1 MISMIRLNMYP
12 DLITAHMEENVS
24 DHQHHITHGLSFSK
38 VWFATQSAD
47 YQLSTHHHFLFINNV
62 GRFWWGQAM
71 KVATRPILNVEE
83 EFKVLTK
90 SLQETLE
97 LQDEKLHSLQV
108 RFLYILLL
116 YTFKLW
122 ISLSFPVTT
131 PLGNKD
137 SKHTY
142 IHTWSCDTG
151 KFRIIVTEVK
161 LDGKFAKWGI
171 WASGFNVSK
180 RGSVTGSQ
188 ETFGREGT
196 AIART
201 ARTTKQHQS

>member
-1 MISMIRLNMYP
+1 M
-12 DLITAHMEENVS
+12 
-24 DHQHHITHGLSFSK
+24 
-38 VWFATQSAD
+38 
-47 YQLSTHHHFLFINNV
+47 
-62 GRFWWGQAM
+62 
-71 KVATRPILNVEE
+71 ATRPILNVEE

-137 SKHTY
+137 LKQTY
-142 IHTWSCDTG
+142 IHT
-151 KFRIIVTEVK
+151 
-161 LDGKFAKWGI
+161 
-171 WASGFNVSK
+171 
-180 RGSVTGSQ
+180 
-188 ETFGREGT
+188 
-196 AIART
+196 
-201 ARTTKQHQS
+201 